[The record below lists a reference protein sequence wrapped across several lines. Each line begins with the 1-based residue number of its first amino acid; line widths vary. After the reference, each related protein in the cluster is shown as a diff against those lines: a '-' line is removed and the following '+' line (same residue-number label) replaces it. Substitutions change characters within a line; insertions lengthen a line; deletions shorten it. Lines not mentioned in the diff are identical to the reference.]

1 LRAARSPA
9 AVVSLGA
16 LLAAASAQ
24 AVVDVTAELPVV
36 AHVDFDPRHPPDAM
50 PGGGVEGGGVC
61 HSVFEL
67 EANIVSSVEL
77 LTPTTVRVYPA
88 DFAITTRLKITI
100 YAPHGAPDDLRAHE
114 EGHRTIAEHYYRS
127 AESAARNAAAS
138 VERRPFQADGIDRAA
153 AERAVAELVLAAL
166 KEAFMQRTHARS
178 AAANARYDAITKHG
192 LDRIGAADAVVR
204 AIAQDP

>member
-1 LRAARSPA
+1 MRAGSGA
-9 AVVSLGA
+9 AVCVGA
-16 LLAAASAQ
+16 LLGAATLAHA
-24 AVVDVTAELPVV
+24 AVGVTAEPPIV
-36 AHVDFDPRHPPDAM
+36 ARIAFDPRRPPGAM
-50 PGGGVEGGGVC
+50 PRGVVEGGGVC
-61 HSVFEL
+61 HSVFEI
-67 EANIVSSVEL
+67 EANIVSSIEF
-77 LTPTTVRVYPA
+77 LTPTTVRAYPA
-88 DFAITTRLKITI
+88 EFAITTRLKITI